1 MLLWVIIKTTDNG
14 AKCLLTGLAII
25 LCNQD
30 RWEHYKL
37 QINPFN
43 NEGPRCA
50 RPVASIV
57 ARAARARAVL
67 QQVLCELWL
76 LDETL
81 HERETRFDFEQN
93 KRKNNSRSCRAAGP
107 PKQAK
112 RATALSRIH
121 PSSSALWEHA
131 YSACLTR
138 TNDGPPSA
146 YMLTAVSCPHPGND
160 CVINPELL
168 FKLLLTAEGENGINC
183 LCSPVTNAPRRTVWA
198 IRHCQRQTWEGAWDC
213 TCKDRW
219 AASRNPVTEP
229 FIIVHAANHFT
240 VCVQKVG
247 SSLRPADQPSL
258 APCPIGGQLAETI
271 GSTHSFLFHHPG

>member
-93 KRKNNSRSCRAAGP
+93 KRKNNSRSRRAAGP
-107 PKQAK
+107 P
-112 RATALSRIH
+112 SR
-121 PSSSALWEHA
+121 L
-131 YSACLTR
+131 
-138 TNDGPPSA
+138 
-146 YMLTAVSCPHPGND
+146 
-160 CVINPELL
+160 
-168 FKLLLTAEGENGINC
+168 
-183 LCSPVTNAPRRTVWA
+183 NAPRRSAVFIRPRVLSENTPIQPVWQGLMTA
-198 IRHCQRQTWEGAWDC
+198 LHLH
-213 TCKDRW
+213 TCLQL
-219 AASRNPVTEP
+219 SPVL
-229 FIIVHAANHFT
+229 IQVMIVLLT
-240 VCVQKVG
+240 P
-247 SSLRPADQPSL
+247 SSFSN
-258 APCPIGGQLAETI
+258 CY
-271 GSTHSFLFHHPG
+271 

>member
-14 AKCLLTGLAII
+14 TKCLLTGLAII

-43 NEGPRCA
+43 NEGQRCA
-50 RPVASIV
+50 HPVASIV
-57 ARAARARAVL
+57 AWATCVRGVL
-67 QQVLCELWL
+67 QQLLCELWL

-93 KRKNNSRSCRAAGP
+93 KHVHAIQP
-107 PKQAK
+107 VPKQAK
-112 RATALSRIH
+112 RAMSLSRIQ

-183 LCSPVTNAPRRTVWA
+183 LCSPVTTAPLRTVWATLA
-198 IRHCQRQTWEGAWDC
+198 IRHCQRRTWDGVGLHMQRPQSGLQEPDQGMFYHLSCCWGCFRLLITSQFVYSKKQT
-213 TCKDRW
+213 
-219 AASRNPVTEP
+219 ASTPPISAHRLR
-229 FIIVHAANHFT
+229 
-240 VCVQKVG
+240 VQKEN
-247 SSLRPADQPSL
+247 S
-258 APCPIGGQLAETI
+258 
-271 GSTHSFLFHHPG
+271 